1 MELGPPWVQEGFP
14 ALFFSGVS
22 EPGWYLQQGL
32 TGISSQLPSG
42 SFHKPLCVAEPPA
55 LGMNARVVAWPLG
68 RYLLPFKGRILAL
81 MLCPPHLQLF
91 HVG

>member
-1 MELGPPWVQEGFP
+1 MGAGGFSSPFFWVSLSPAGYLQEGL
-14 ALFFSGVS
+14 AR
-22 EPGWYLQQGL
+22 
-32 TGISSQLPSG
+32 ISSRLPSG
-42 SFHKPLCVAEPPA
+42 SFHKLLWVAEPPV
-55 LGMNARVVAWPLG
+55 LRMNTRVVAWPLG